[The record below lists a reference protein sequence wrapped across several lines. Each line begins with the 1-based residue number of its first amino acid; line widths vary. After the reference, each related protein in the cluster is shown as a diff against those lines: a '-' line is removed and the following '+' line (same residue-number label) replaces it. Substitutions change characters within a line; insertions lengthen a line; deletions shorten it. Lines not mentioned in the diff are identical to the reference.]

1 MMVYA
6 FIGATLLIYGAIG
19 KYVLNQITAHIK

>member
-1 MMVYA
+1 MIYA

-19 KYVLNQITAHIK
+19 KHVFDQTTAHLK